1 MNVVLNEWEGPTV
14 NGIQWVPM
22 TNQHQIQ
29 DFFMNGARNR
39 TNKTNEFG
47 RLSDKATCIFSLEV
61 TQVTESSSGFGGGSG
76 DTNVLVSRLH
86 VVDLPGCEILN
97 EDPEALRVKQGST
110 LNRGIQ
116 AVNTLMRDLSTNQHG
131 DNVFYEGS
139 TITQLMRD
147 TLGGNSLTL
156 GLFTLQYGDP
166 IGSTLTLR
174 ALKRCQQIMN
184 FPVINDNRTI
194 GLLRKY
200 RLEMNASHGV
210 LPRAINPGAAG
221 FSDSLD
227 TYNLKIAELEKKLIE
242 ENLEKLRFTDDKQK
256 LVTRMQEMKSKF
268 NELVQSKAEL
278 QAELITSEEEKLKV
292 SKALIELQIENTR
305 MQEMVQN
312 GQFDT
317 SAKLL
322 HAEND
327 MLELNLREERAAKA
341 IQELQDKLREALDD
355 KKELEIEFVALK
367 KNYLNIQQDL
377 DQEKLRSD
385 TIGVELVNLVN
396 ENKALM
402 SSTDK
407 AKAGDIDKSH
417 SLLNQLQ
424 EAKEALLE
432 AKGEIQ
438 KLKSELLKM
447 EVEGQKS
454 AKDYEAKRLE
464 FQNELMQMSQKG
476 QTIEKQMLEKQTSAI
491 RSSMFKNP
499 DDGQWEIEKA
509 EMHKKIRDLSRKVE
523 ELTDDVKMTEEANLD
538 LKSEKSRLQL

>member
-1 MNVVLNEWEGPTV
+1 
-14 NGIQWVPM
+14 
-22 TNQHQIQ
+22 
-29 DFFMNGARNR
+29 
-39 TNKTNEFG
+39 
-47 RLSDKATCIFSLEV
+47 
-61 TQVTESSSGFGGGSG
+61 
-76 DTNVLVSRLH
+76 VSRLH

-210 LPRAINPGAAG
+210 LPRATNPGAAG

-305 MQEMVQN
+305 IQEMVQN
-312 GQFDT
+312 G
-317 SAKLL
+317 
-322 HAEND
+322 
-327 MLELNLREERAAKA
+327 
-341 IQELQDKLREALDD
+341 
-355 KKELEIEFVALK
+355 
-367 KNYLNIQQDL
+367 
-377 DQEKLRSD
+377 
-385 TIGVELVNLVN
+385 
-396 ENKALM
+396 
-402 SSTDK
+402 
-407 AKAGDIDKSH
+407 
-417 SLLNQLQ
+417 
-424 EAKEALLE
+424 
-432 AKGEIQ
+432 
-438 KLKSELLKM
+438 
-447 EVEGQKS
+447 
-454 AKDYEAKRLE
+454 
-464 FQNELMQMSQKG
+464 
-476 QTIEKQMLEKQTSAI
+476 
-491 RSSMFKNP
+491 
-499 DDGQWEIEKA
+499 
-509 EMHKKIRDLSRKVE
+509 
-523 ELTDDVKMTEEANLD
+523 
-538 LKSEKSRLQL
+538 